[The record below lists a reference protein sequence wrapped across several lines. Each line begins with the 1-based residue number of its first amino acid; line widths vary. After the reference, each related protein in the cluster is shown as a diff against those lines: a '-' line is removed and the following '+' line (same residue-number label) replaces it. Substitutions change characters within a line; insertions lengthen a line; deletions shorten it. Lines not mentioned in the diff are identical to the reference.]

1 MSYYESRIWA
11 LEAANEQ
18 LKMALEAAKLEI
30 LRLKVKDPIYEKP
43 LSAILVNYEIVNP
56 KK

>member
-18 LKMALEAAKLEI
+18 LKIDLEAAKLEI
-30 LRLKVKDPIYEKP
+30 RMLKAKDPNYDKP
-43 LSAILVNYEIVNP
+43 MSEININYEIIKP
-56 KK
+56 C